1 MALPDGSLG
10 CLPHGFRAL
19 GRGIRRDLPPT
30 TRPCTSSHDV
40 VRVPPLLVFHMDR
53 LTKHPHTHA
62 PLKDPTRILFP
73 FRLCMDLGPGA
84 AAPPPRTASG
94 FQSPRSIGSAAAATV
109 ERPPVPATY
118 RLVAVVEHVSGKR
131 CGPKRPESDSYVC
144 YAWRASKRPA
154 TGAGGACVDAYSEL
168 SNAATWSELSNAAPA
183 VAAAAPPPVA
193 QRPPRSLRPPHT
205 REDAWSVAVPAEPRA
220 RSPPRARPPLQRSTK
235 SFDLPPAHPERARS
249 SSGGGSRRPWSPTP
263 PYCIPRG
270 GFGGGGRMYSDDL
283 PRPRSFEPPPAFSS
297 PPRSGAARSAISF
310 DLDRHVVGRSL
321 NGECGMRPSDGATMW
336 PGAAGTRRA
345 ASASSAPAWQGSSL
359 FHSTAAAAAA
369 EADSPLEG
377 GDEPYASDWE
387 ELADGGGPPPP
398 PRDREPSMERGS
410 PGGEPPPPPRDRE
423 PSMERGSPGGGGSLE
438 RGSAE
443 RVVITMPVLQPAGT
457 GMPPSSFD
465 FDGALQQQQQQRCEA
480 AGGTAAAASPQLAGG
495 TRSGGHPMSRSTS
508 SSSVA
513 AAPGHAPLAA
523 AAPSASVPLHGGSG
537 GSAPPEPSGSGG
549 VARDDMPAPA
559 PAPSG
564 HRLALPDDDA
574 EDPGVWHHI
583 AEDGVT
589 VVPWQCVAKC
599 EAYMLLY
606 ERVQAAP
613 PPLR

>member
-1 MALPDGSLG
+1 MFGIREEPRPALGFDDEAGDGGDIALTGTPWMYPVPASDGSGDESGDSEDVVLGSDDDADDGTGDDTDGDVIVTPTPPVVCDAVKAAGAGAVADGAGSATAAARAAAASLTPLPCLSSSTLDSGGSDAESLAPPLAPPPPSPQQQRPATATENSLDGCPAAAAAATQAQAQHLAAAARGGVVARSGSAGSAAGSAARVAAPMALPDGSLG

-220 RSPPRARPPLQRSTK
+220 RSPPARAHRCNAAPSPST
-235 SFDLPPAHPERARS
+235 
-249 SSGGGSRRPWSPTP
+249 
-263 PYCIPRG
+263 Y
-270 GFGGGGRMYSDDL
+270 
-283 PRPRSFEPPPAFSS
+283 
-297 PPRSGAARSAISF
+297 PPR
-310 DLDRHVVGRSL
+310 
-321 NGECGMRPSDGATMW
+321 TQ
-336 PGAAGTRRA
+336 
-345 ASASSAPAWQGSSL
+345 SAP
-359 FHSTAAAAAA
+359 AAAAAA
-369 EADSPLEG
+369 
-377 GDEPYASDWE
+377 
-387 ELADGGGPPPP
+387 
-398 PRDREPSMERGS
+398 
-410 PGGEPPPPPRDRE
+410 
-423 PSMERGSPGGGGSLE
+423 
-438 RGSAE
+438 
-443 RVVITMPVLQPAGT
+443 
-457 GMPPSSFD
+457 
-465 FDGALQQQQQQRCEA
+465 
-480 AGGTAAAASPQLAGG
+480 AAAAHGAPRRRTA
-495 TRSGGHPMSRSTS
+495 SRA
-508 SSSVA
+508 VA
-513 AAPGHAPLAA
+513 SAA
-523 AAPSASVPLHGGSG
+523 AAACTAMTSRGLAALSRRRRSRRRPAAARRVPRSASTSTATSSG
-537 GSAPPEPSGSGG
+537 
-549 VARDDMPAPA
+549 
-559 PAPSG
+559 
-564 HRLALPDDDA
+564 
-574 EDPGVWHHI
+574 
-583 AEDGVT
+583 
-589 VVPWQCVAKC
+589 
-599 EAYMLLY
+599 
-606 ERVQAAP
+606 AA
-613 PPLR
+613 